1 MLGIK
6 LEQMEDLRARIAQIE
21 KRPMLAEGATLLK
34 PKGEQPLLSPPGGLL
49 HEVFAD
55 ERRNAGAALG
65 FGLAQARGLLTA
77 ERPAVI
83 FLQLAHEAQEVGLP
97 YGAGLAHF
105 GFPPE
110 SLVLGRVETIV
121 ELLWAMEEAIAC
133 RAVAAVIADVAS
145 HPKALD
151 FTASRRLN
159 LRAAGAGTSAF
170 LIRYGTDREASAAH
184 LRWRV
189 RPALS
194 GEKTFDARAPGE
206 TRWEVTVEKVLLS
219 QERRRV
225 GETWLLRWTKNGF
238 DLARHGAETGTEPVP
253 RAALSGAFPAALG
266 DRLPQTA

>member
-1 MLGIK
+1 MLGMK
-6 LEQMEDLRARIAQIE
+6 LEQREVLRARIAQIE
-21 KRPMLAEGATLLK
+21 RRPMLAEGAAPLQQQ
-34 PKGEQPLLSPPGGLL
+34 GEQALLSAPGGLL

-65 FGLAQARGLLTA
+65 FTLAQARELLSA

-83 FLQLAHEAQEVGLP
+83 FLQLAHAAQEVGLP
-97 YGAGLAHF
+97 YGPGLTHF

-110 SLVLGRVETIV
+110 SLILGRVETIV

-159 LRAAGAGTSAF
+159 LRAASAGTSAF
-170 LIRYGTDREASAAH
+170 LMRYGTDREASAAH

-189 RPALS
+189 SPAMS
-194 GEKTFDARAPGE
+194 GERMFDARAPGE
-206 TRWEVTVEKVLLS
+206 AHWQVTIEKVLLS

-238 DLARHGAETGTEPVP
+238 DLAKQRDANGKE
-253 RAALSGAFPAALG
+253 AAVRTAVLGAFPAALG
-266 DRLPQTA
+266 DRLSQTA

>member
-1 MLGIK
+1 MLGIRRQ
-6 LEQMEDLRARIAQIE
+6 QMEALRARIAQIE
-21 KRPMLAEGATLLK
+21 KRPVLAEGASLRQA
-34 PKGEQPLLSPPGGLL
+34 GEQALLAAPGGLL
-49 HEVFAD
+49 HEVFSD

-65 FGLAQARGLLTA
+65 FALAQARGLLTA

-83 FLQLAHEAQEVGLP
+83 FLALAHEAQELGLP

-105 GFPPE
+105 GFPPQ
-110 SLVLGRVETIV
+110 SLILGRVQTIV

-170 LIRYGTDREASAAH
+170 LIRYGPDRQASAAH
-184 LRWRV
+184 LRWQV
-189 RPALS
+189 SPALS
-194 GEKTFDARAPGE
+194 GEQRFDPRAPGE
-206 TRWEVTVEKVLLS
+206 TRWQVTIEKVLLS
-219 QERRRV
+219 QARRRM

-238 DLARHGAETGTEPVP
+238 DLAGQEDANGKEPAP
-253 RAALSGAFPAALG
+253 RTPLSGPFPAALG

>member
-6 LEQMEDLRARIAQIE
+6 LQQMEALRAQIAQIE
-21 KRPMLAEGATLLK
+21 KRPVLAEGARLRQTGERALLAA
-34 PKGEQPLLSPPGGLL
+34 PGGLL
-49 HEVFAD
+49 HEVYSG

-65 FGLAQARGLLTA
+65 FALAQARALLTA

-83 FLQLAHEAQEVGLP
+83 FLQLAHEAQEAGLP

-110 SLVLGRVETIV
+110 SLVLGRAETIV

-145 HPKALD
+145 HARALD

-159 LRAAGAGTSAF
+159 LRTAGAGTSAF
-170 LIRYGTDREASAAH
+170 LIRYGADREAGAAH
-184 LRWRV
+184 LRWQV
-189 RPALS
+189 SPAPS
-194 GEKTFDARAPGE
+194 GEMPFDPRAPGE
-206 TRWEVTVEKVLLS
+206 TRWLVTVEKVLLS

-238 DLARHGAETGTEPVP
+238 DLARPEDGTGGEPAP
-253 RAALSGAFPAALG
+253 RPALSGPFPAPLG

>member
-6 LEQMEDLRARIAQIE
+6 LDQMEALRARIAQIE
-21 KRPMLAEGATLLK
+21 KRPMLAEAATQRQA
-34 PKGEQPLLSPPGGLL
+34 GERALLSLPGGLL
-49 HEVFAD
+49 HEVFSD

-65 FGLAQARGLLTA
+65 FALAQARGLLTA

-110 SLVLGRVETIV
+110 SLILGRVETIV

-159 LRAAGAGTSAF
+159 LRTAGSGTSAF
-170 LIRYGTDREASAAH
+170 LMRYGADREASAAH

-189 RPALS
+189 SPAIS
-194 GEKTFDARAPGE
+194 SEKLFDPRAPGE
-206 TRWEVTVEKVLLS
+206 TRWQVTIEKVLLS

-238 DLARHGAETGTEPVP
+238 DLARQGDGNGKEPAP
-253 RAALSGAFPAALG
+253 RTAVSGPFPAVLG
-266 DRLPQTA
+266 DRLSQTA